1 MMVDKVEGCIILV
14 VAFNNVKCN
23 LSTFGCH
30 FSSNGIHLHYGFD
43 SFFGSSHINYPRS
56 IMMMSGFE
64 KGQPMKVKQNEG
76 RLGHKQLTKSL
87 YNSLSFQ

>member
-1 MMVDKVEGCIILV
+1 
-14 VAFNNVKCN
+14 
-23 LSTFGCH
+23 
-30 FSSNGIHLHYGFD
+30 
-43 SFFGSSHINYPRS
+43 
-56 IMMMSGFE
+56 MMMSGFE